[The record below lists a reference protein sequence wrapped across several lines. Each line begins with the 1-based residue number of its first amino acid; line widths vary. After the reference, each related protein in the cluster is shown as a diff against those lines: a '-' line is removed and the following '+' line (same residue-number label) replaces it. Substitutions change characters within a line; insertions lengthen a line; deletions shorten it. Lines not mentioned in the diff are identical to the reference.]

1 MPSDKMLPSVVG
13 AAGEVFIAGGAV
25 SPGTAPPVDGGRMG
39 VRGVMGATGMGLSP
53 WSPSWVDPN
62 GMPTPPLGD
71 FDRVDGEEGAPLIDE
86 VALLVPPQEAVEEAP
101 PMPPPSNSAVDVEL
115 PPDIELPA
123 LVQLGGGL
131 MPGSAIW
138 VAPIGFPVG
147 GTGEPG
153 NMFSGE
159 VRPIPDAELSDS
171 LTCAK
176 LGLQPT
182 TTATSPTIS
191 ACFICTLHPRTV
203 PSR

>member
-1 MPSDKMLPSVVG
+1 
-13 AAGEVFIAGGAV
+13 
-25 SPGTAPPVDGGRMG
+25 
-39 VRGVMGATGMGLSP
+39 MGATGMGLTP

-62 GMPTPPLGD
+62 EMPTPPLGD
-71 FDRVDGEEGAPLIDE
+71 FDRVDGDEGALLIDE
-86 VALLVPPQEAVEEAP
+86 VALLVPPQEVEEAP

-115 PPDIELPA
+115 PPDIEPPA
-123 LVQLGGGL
+123 LVQFIFPGNRGGGL
-131 MPGSAIW
+131 MPGIAIS
-138 VAPIGFPVG
+138 VAPIGLPVG
-147 GTGEPG
+147 GTGDPG

-159 VRPIPDAELSDS
+159 VTPIPGAVLPNP

-191 ACFICTLHPRTV
+191 ACFICALHSRTV